1 VLRFDQPIEEARNEP
16 LFLPHPGE
24 APRLRL
30 SASPTPIADDIPA
43 DRSEPAFPVAEQRPT
58 GSAALPDRERP
69 VESEP
74 RRRPF
79 GPIVSLVLHLLP
91 LLLLIDWPMHPPA
104 EVTPIPVQLVF
115 QPPPSPP
122 PIPKPAPKPRP
133 ETRRPPGRL
142 ASADMGDTKTKGQD
156 QAKSEEPSPNK
167 EPPATMESQF
177 ERAPK
182 LASINPPPLLPAPA
196 EIMPPQPMDMFA
208 PKPSPK
214 LAPAVHQAVA
224 RAPQRAHLMP
234 RSGRFPG
241 PSATRDE
248 YLAYVN
254 SLILRHLGL
263 LSHSLIAGRRGETA
277 ILMLVLDDGTVARV
291 SVMRS
296 SGYTDID
303 LRVEEMVR
311 AAGRFPPL
319 PQWIQGPSTG
329 LVFAFPFPGGL
340 ED

>member
-1 VLRFDQPIEEARNEP
+1 MLRIDQPIEEARNEP
-16 LFLPHPGE
+16 LFLPYPGE

-30 SASPTPIADDIPA
+30 SALPTPIADGIPA
-43 DRSEPAFPVAEQRPT
+43 DRYEPAFPMAEQRPT

-79 GPIVSLVLHLLP
+79 GPIVSLLLHLLP
-91 LLLLIDWPMHPPA
+91 LLLLLDWPMHPPA
-104 EVTPIPVQLVF
+104 EVAPIPVQLVF
-115 QPPPSPP
+115 QPPPPPP

-142 ASADMGDTKTKGQD
+142 ASEDMGDTKTKGQD
-156 QAKSEEPSPNK
+156 QTKSEEPSPNR
-167 EPPATMESQF
+167 EPPARMESQF
-177 ERAPK
+177 EAPPK
-182 LASINPPPLLPAPA
+182 IASIEPPPLLPAPA
-196 EIMPPQPMDMFA
+196 EITPPQPIDMFA
-208 PKPSPK
+208 PKPLPK
-214 LAPAVHQAVA
+214 PAPAVRQAVA

-234 RSGRFPG
+234 RSARFPG

-263 LSHSLIAGRRGETA
+263 LSHSLVAGRRGETA
-277 ILMLVLDDGTVARV
+277 IQILVLDDGTVARL
-291 SVMRS
+291 SVMQS
-296 SGYTDID
+296 SGYHDID
-303 LRVEEMVR
+303 LTVEEMVR
-311 AAGRFPPL
+311 ATGRFPPL
-319 PQWIQGPSTG
+319 PQWIQGPSVG
-329 LVFAFPFPGGL
+329 LVFTLPFPEGL

>member
-1 VLRFDQPIEEARNEP
+1 VLRIDHPIEEARNEP

-30 SASPTPIADDIPA
+30 SVSPTPIADGIPT
-43 DRSEPAFPVAEQRPT
+43 DRCEPAFPVAEQRST

-69 VESEP
+69 LESEP

-79 GPIVSLVLHLLP
+79 GPIVSLILHLLP

-115 QPPPSPP
+115 QPPPPR

-142 ASADMGDTKTKGQD
+142 ASADMGDTKTKGRD
-156 QAKSEEPSPNK
+156 QAKSEEPSPNR
-167 EPPATMESQF
+167 EPPVAVESQF
-177 ERAPK
+177 ETPPK
-182 LASINPPPLLPAPA
+182 LASISPPPLLPAPA
-196 EIMPPQPMDMFA
+196 EIMPPQPIDMVA
-208 PKPSPK
+208 PKPLPK
-214 LAPAVHQAVA
+214 LAPAVRQAVA

-263 LSHSLIAGRRGETA
+263 LSHSLVAGRRGETA
-277 ILMLVLDDGTVARV
+277 ILILVLDDGTVARL

-296 SGYTDID
+296 SGYHDID
-303 LRVEEMVR
+303 LTIEEMVR
-311 AAGRFPPL
+311 ATGRFPPL
-319 PQWIQGPSTG
+319 PQWIQGPSVG
-329 LVFAFPFPGGL
+329 LVFTLPFPEGL

>member
-1 VLRFDQPIEEARNEP
+1 
-16 LFLPHPGE
+16 
-24 APRLRL
+24 
-30 SASPTPIADDIPA
+30 
-43 DRSEPAFPVAEQRPT
+43 
-58 GSAALPDRERP
+58 
-69 VESEP
+69 
-74 RRRPF
+74 
-79 GPIVSLVLHLLP
+79 
-91 LLLLIDWPMHPPA
+91 
-104 EVTPIPVQLVF
+104 
-115 QPPPSPP
+115 
-122 PIPKPAPKPRP
+122 
-133 ETRRPPGRL
+133 
-142 ASADMGDTKTKGQD
+142 MGDTKTKGQD
-156 QAKSEEPSPNK
+156 QAKREEPSPNR
-167 EPPATMESQF
+167 EPPAAVESQF
-177 ERAPK
+177 EAPPK
-182 LASINPPPLLPAPA
+182 LASIEPPLLPAPA
-196 EIMPPQPMDMFA
+196 EITPQPMDMFV
-208 PKPSPK
+208 PKPLPK
-214 LAPAVHQAVA
+214 LAPAVRQAVA

-329 LVFAFPFPGGL
+329 LVFVLPFPEGL

>member
-1 VLRFDQPIEEARNEP
+1 VLRLGHPIEEARNEP
-16 LFLPHPGE
+16 LFLPDPGE

-30 SASPTPIADDIPA
+30 SASPPTIADRIPA
-43 DRSEPAFPVAEQRPT
+43 DRREPASPAADPQPP

-74 RRRPF
+74 RHRPL
-79 GPIVSLVLHLLP
+79 GPIVSLILHLLP

-115 QPPPSPP
+115 EPPPPPP
-122 PIPKPAPKPRP
+122 PIPKSVRPRPKP
-133 ETRRPPGRL
+133 ETRPPPGRL
-142 ASADMGDTKTKGQD
+142 ASADMGDTKAKGRD
-156 QAKSEEPSPNK
+156 QAKSEEPSPAK
-167 EPPATMESQF
+167 EPAEAAESRL
-177 ERAPK
+177 EAPPK
-182 LASINPPPLLPAPA
+182 IASIAPPLVPPPVK
-196 EIMPPQPMDMFA
+196 ITPPDSMDDFA
-208 PKPSPK
+208 LKPLPKPPPS
-214 LAPAVHQAVA
+214 VRQAVA

-234 RSGRFPG
+234 RSARFPG

-263 LSHSLIAGRRGETA
+263 LSQSLIAGRRGETA
-277 ILMLVLDDGTVARV
+277 IQILVLDDGTVARL

-311 AAGRFPPL
+311 ATGRFPPL
-319 PQWIQGPSTG
+319 PQWIQGPSIG
-329 LVFAFPFPGGL
+329 LVFTLPFPEGL

>member
-1 VLRFDQPIEEARNEP
+1 MAEP
-16 LFLPHPGE
+16 
-24 APRLRL
+24 
-30 SASPTPIADDIPA
+30 
-43 DRSEPAFPVAEQRPT
+43 RPT
-58 GSAALPDRERP
+58 GSAAPPDRERP

-79 GPIVSLVLHLLP
+79 GPIVSLILHLLP

-115 QPPPSPP
+115 QPPPPPP
-122 PIPKPAPKPRP
+122 PIPKPAPKPAPKPRP
-133 ETRRPPGRL
+133 EARRPPGRL
-142 ASADMGDTKTKGQD
+142 ASADMGDTKTKGRD
-156 QAKSEEPSPNK
+156 QAKSEEPSPNR

-177 ERAPK
+177 EAPPK
-182 LASINPPPLLPAPA
+182 IASIEPPPLPAPA
-196 EIMPPQPMDMFA
+196 EITPQPLDMFA
-208 PKPSPK
+208 PKPLLK
-214 LAPAVHQAVA
+214 LAPAVRQAVA

-277 ILMLVLDDGTVARV
+277 IPMIVLDDGTVARV

-329 LVFAFPFPGGL
+329 LVFVLPFPEGL